1 MKYLLDTNVISELI
15 KREPDSQVAR
25 WIDECEESA
34 LFLSVITFGEL
45 QKGIKKLN
53 DESRAEQLQKWVNQ
67 DLAERFQGRILP
79 VDLKVALT
87 WGRIIGVSEKGGLK
101 LPVLDSLIAA
111 TAIANNLIVVTRNVH
126 DLERCQV
133 SVLDPWQE

>member
-1 MKYLLDTNVISELI
+1 VKYLLDTNVISELI
-15 KREPDSQVAR
+15 KREPDSHVAC

-87 WGRIIGVSEKGGLK
+87 WGRIIGISEKGGLK

-133 SVLDPWQE
+133 SVLNPWQE